1 MTLPLPRALAR
12 SPAFFLAPLLL
23 APLALAQQPGA
34 ASLPAP
40 AQAAARQLPV
50 FEIPQS
56 GVEFQTGDT
65 WKQNG
70 QTFRLY
76 GVQSCIRGT
85 TFTNP
90 AGAKLDCGEAS
101 IAYLAALIRDTKPRC
116 TAVAQTA
123 SPPLIYTVCA
133 AHVGANTLDLG
144 TVMVTQ
150 GFAFAA
156 TDANG
161 KPVNLQ
167 YAVAEGEAQ
176 KAKRGLWIARDL
188 PHPTAILNKALRDAK
203 RAQ

>member
-1 MTLPLPRALAR
+1 MSLPRPRDLARALALC
-12 SPAFFLAPLLL
+12 LAPLFFT
-23 APLALAQQPGA
+23 PLALAQRAGA
-34 ASLPAP
+34 ASPPAS
-40 AQAAARQLPV
+40 AQAVAKPLPV

-70 QTFRLY
+70 QTFRLF

-101 IAYLAALIRDTKPRC
+101 VAYLAALIRDTKPRC

-123 SPPLIYTVCA
+123 SAPLIYTVCA
-133 AHVGANTLDLG
+133 AHIGPNMLDLG
-144 TVMVTQ
+144 TIMVTQ

-156 TDANG
+156 ADASG
-161 KPVNLQ
+161 KPVNFQ
-167 YAVAEGEAQ
+167 YAVAEGEAR
-176 KAKRGLWIARDL
+176 KAGRGLWIARDL
-188 PHPTAILNKALRDAK
+188 PHPTDILNKALRDAK
-203 RAQ
+203 RPQ

>member
-1 MTLPLPRALAR
+1 MSLPLPRDLARALALCVT
-12 SPAFFLAPLLL
+12 PLFF
-23 APLALAQQPGA
+23 APLALAQQAGA
-34 ASLPAP
+34 ASPPAS
-40 AQAAARQLPV
+40 AQAVAKPLPV

-70 QTFRLY
+70 QTFRLF

-101 IAYLAALIRDTKPRC
+101 VAYLAALIRDTKPRC

-133 AHVGANTLDLG
+133 GHIGANTLDLG
-144 TVMVTQ
+144 TIMVTQ

-156 TDANG
+156 TDAKG
-161 KPVNLQ
+161 KSVNFQ
-167 YAVAEGEAQ
+167 YAVAEGEAR
-176 KAKRGLWIARDL
+176 KASRGLWIARDL
-188 PHPTAILNKALRDAK
+188 PHPTDKLNKALRDAK
-203 RAQ
+203 RPQ

>member
-1 MTLPLPRALAR
+1 MSLPLPRDLAR
-12 SPAFFLAPLLL
+12 ALAFFLAPPLL
-23 APLALAQQPGA
+23 APLALAQQSGA
-34 ASLPAP
+34 ASPPPPARGATKP
-40 AQAAARQLPV
+40 LPV

-85 TFTNP
+85 IFTNP

-176 KAKRGLWIARDL
+176 KAIRGLWIARDL
-188 PHPTAILNKALRDAK
+188 PHPTAILNKALRDAQ
-203 RAQ
+203 RVQ